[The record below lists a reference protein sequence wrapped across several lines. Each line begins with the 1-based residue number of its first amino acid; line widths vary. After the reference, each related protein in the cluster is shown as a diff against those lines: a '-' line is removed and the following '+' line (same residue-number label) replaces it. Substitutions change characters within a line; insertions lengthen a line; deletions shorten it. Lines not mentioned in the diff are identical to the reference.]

1 VKVIVIGAGLLGVSS
16 AFFLNRAG
24 CEVTVIERN
33 EACALEASYANG
45 GLLTPSMSDP
55 WNAPGIFWNLLRWLG
70 REDSP
75 FLLRPRA
82 LPTMIGWG
90 LTFLRNSGRE
100 RFVSNTLKNLRLG
113 NYNMG
118 VLRALR
124 AELKIEYL
132 CDTGGTMK
140 LFRDSASMEEAESS
154 ATLLS
159 DNGVTVIPLD
169 VDAVVEKEPA
179 LAPVADDLAGAH
191 FFPDDETGDAR
202 QFTEALAACAR
213 EQGVSFRHDAE
224 VTGVESTDNGVSV
237 AIGSENLHAD
247 ACVIA
252 AGSYSLQVARMA
264 GMNIPLRPVKGYSIT
279 LDPGD
284 WQGPRT
290 AIVDDSLHAG
300 VTPLGSEIRVA
311 GTAEFAGYDLNVTP
325 GRIDNL
331 FRALKRVYPEC
342 PEVSR
347 DRVLAWAGL
356 RPVCVDGVPLIGAT
370 KVPGVFLNTGH
381 GHLGWTLAVG
391 SGKALAHIMTGQ
403 ECTLD
408 MADYAPARF
417 NKKAASWN

>member
-1 VKVIVIGAGLLGVSS
+1 MKVIVVGGGLLGVSS

-24 CEVTVIERN
+24 CEVTVVERN
-33 EACALEASYANG
+33 EACALEASFANG

-55 WNAPGIFWNLLRWLG
+55 WNAPGILWNLLRWLG

-90 LTFLRNSGRE
+90 LAFLRNSGRR

-124 AELKIEYL
+124 AELEIEYL
-132 CDTGGTMK
+132 CETGGTMK
-140 LFRDSASMEEAESS
+140 LFRDSASMEEAENS
-154 ATLLS
+154 ASLLS
-159 DNGVTVIPLD
+159 DNGVTVTRLD
-169 VDAVVEKEPA
+169 VDAVVAKEPA
-179 LAPVADDLAGAH
+179 LAPVADNLVGAH

-213 EQGVSFRHDAE
+213 ERGVTFLYDTD
-224 VTGVESTDNGVSV
+224 VTGIGAGGSGVRV
-237 AIGSENLHAD
+237 QAGSEGLYAD

-264 GMNIPLRPVKGYSIT
+264 GINIPLRPVKGYSIT
-279 LDPGD
+279 LDPGA
-284 WQGPRT
+284 WHGPRI
-290 AIVDDSLHAG
+290 AIVDDTLHAG

-325 GRIDNL
+325 ARIDNL
-331 FRALKRVYPEC
+331 FRALKNVYPEC

-347 DRVLAWAGL
+347 EGVLAWTGL

-391 SGKALAHIMTGQ
+391 SGKALAHTMTGQ

-408 MADYAPARF
+408 MADYTPARF
-417 NKKAASWN
+417 DL

>member
-1 VKVIVIGAGLLGVSS
+1 
-16 AFFLNRAG
+16 
-24 CEVTVIERN
+24 
-33 EACALEASYANG
+33 
-45 GLLTPSMSDP
+45 
-55 WNAPGIFWNLLRWLG
+55 
-70 REDSP
+70 
-75 FLLRPRA
+75 
-82 LPTMIGWG
+82 
-90 LTFLRNSGRE
+90 
-100 RFVSNTLKNLRLG
+100 
-113 NYNMG
+113 
-118 VLRALR
+118 
-124 AELKIEYL
+124 
-132 CDTGGTMK
+132 
-140 LFRDSASMEEAESS
+140 
-154 ATLLS
+154 
-159 DNGVTVIPLD
+159 
-169 VDAVVEKEPA
+169 
-179 LAPVADDLAGAH
+179 
-191 FFPDDETGDAR
+191 
-202 QFTEALAACAR
+202 
-213 EQGVSFRHDAE
+213 
-224 VTGVESTDNGVSV
+224 
-237 AIGSENLHAD
+237 
-247 ACVIA
+247 
-252 AGSYSLQVARMA
+252 
-264 GMNIPLRPVKGYSIT
+264 MNIPLRPVKGYSIT